1 MVRSVILCVSLHH
14 GNTRKVAEAISRVL
28 NAEILRP
35 EDADP
40 KELVESYELMGF
52 GSGIYYGK
60 PHRSLLEFAERLSKK
75 VGAATFIFST
85 SGIPRIPIFHDYH
98 KPLVKILREKG
109 FRILGEFTCRGFNT
123 HGVLRKL
130 GGMNRGRPSSS
141 DLEKARKFAESLLAK
156 LRAEISLNEPS
167 QMSL

>member
-1 MVRSVILCVSLHH
+1 M
-14 GNTRKVAEAISRVL
+14 

-35 EDADP
+35 EDADL

-60 PHRSLLEFAERLSKK
+60 PHRSLLEFAERLPKK
-75 VGAATFIFST
+75 IGAATFVFST

-130 GGMNRGRPSSS
+130 GGMNRERPSSS
-141 DLEKARKFAESLLAK
+141 DLEKARRFAESLLAK
-156 LRAEISLNEPS
+156 LEAEIGLNEPS

>member
-60 PHRSLLEFAERLSKK
+60 PHRSLLEFAERLPKK
-75 VGAATFIFST
+75 VGAAAFVFST

-156 LRAEISLNEPS
+156 LEAEIGLNEPS